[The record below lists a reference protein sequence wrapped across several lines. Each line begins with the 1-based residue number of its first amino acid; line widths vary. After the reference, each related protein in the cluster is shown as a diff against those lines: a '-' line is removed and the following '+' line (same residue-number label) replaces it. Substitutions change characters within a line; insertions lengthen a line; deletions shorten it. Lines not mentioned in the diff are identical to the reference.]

1 MLPSDYYK
9 LVSFDMTSLF
19 TIVPIDHT
27 ISIILKRIYDQ
38 RELEIK
44 ISIQEMTD
52 LLLLCTKNA
61 HFS

>member
-19 TIVPIDHT
+19 TNVPIDNT

>member
-19 TIVPIDHT
+19 TNVPIDHT

-44 ISIQEMTD
+44 ISIQEMKD